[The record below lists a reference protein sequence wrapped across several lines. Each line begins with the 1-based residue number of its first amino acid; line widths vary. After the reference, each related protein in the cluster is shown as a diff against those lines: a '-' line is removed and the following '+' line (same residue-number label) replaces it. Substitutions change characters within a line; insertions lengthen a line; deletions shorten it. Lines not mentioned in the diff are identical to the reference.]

1 MPGSGQVFA
10 TILIAGLI
18 HTGSCYVDEQFLGNK
33 ARVPYSDFVQL
44 VEGWKS
50 GECGSRQFPDLL

>member
-18 HTGSCYVDEQFLGNK
+18 TLAVVMWMSSFWGNK

-44 VEGWKS
+44 VEWRVRK
-50 GECGSRQFPDLL
+50 